1 LLLRYLGRVLPKGIF
16 ARKKGLGEGFLREN
30 ESMKIMKQQIT
41 EAEFGQLIRD
51 GVNDFSGY
59 TMDVVTL
66 YCDNN
71 QLTSLPDLPNVVKL
85 HCDNNQL
92 TALPDLPNVVELYC
106 SNNQLTSLPDLPNV
120 VKLYCK
126 YNQLTALPELP
137 NVVVLDCDNNQLTS
151 LPDLPNVVKLHC
163 DNNQLTAL
171 PDLPNVVTLYCYKNQ
186 LTALPNYIN
195 SPTSGRSVVYL
206 NGKILTGCFCGTLE
220 EFYQKG
226 YLQEKKDWVK
236 DFYEKMKA

>member
-1 LLLRYLGRVLPKGIF
+1 
-16 ARKKGLGEGFLREN
+16 LGEGFLREN

-41 EAEFGQLIRD
+41 EAEFRQLIRD

-66 YCDNN
+66 NCCDN
-71 QLTSLPDLPNVVKL
+71 QLTSLPDLPNVVEL
-85 HCDNNQL
+85 YCPFNQL
-92 TALPDLPNVVELYC
+92 TALPDLPNVVTLY
-106 SNNQLTSLPDLPNV
+106 
-120 VKLYCK
+120 
-126 YNQLTALPELP
+126 
-137 NVVVLDCDNNQLTS
+137 
-151 LPDLPNVVKLHC
+151 C

-171 PDLPNVVTLYCYKNQ
+171 PDLPNVVTLYCRYNQLTALPGLPNVVTLCCYNNQ

-220 EFYQKG
+220 EFYKKG
-226 YLQEKKDWVK
+226 YLQEKKNWVK
-236 DFYEKMKA
+236 DFYKKMKALQS